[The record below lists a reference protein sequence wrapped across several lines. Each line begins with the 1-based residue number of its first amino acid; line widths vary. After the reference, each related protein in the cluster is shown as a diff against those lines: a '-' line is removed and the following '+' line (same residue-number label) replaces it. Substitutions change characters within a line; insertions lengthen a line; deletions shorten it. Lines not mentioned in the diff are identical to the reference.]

1 MSKTTEIIFIV
12 IVVFCFVCSGFFSA
26 TETAFTSI
34 NKIRL
39 RAKADDGD
47 KGAKRVLKLAENYD
61 RLLTTVLIGNNIVN
75 ILASSL
81 ATLLFIYWCKGN
93 ESLASVLTTVST
105 TVIILIFGEVTPKT
119 LAKEHPEGFARFS
132 YPIIIALVYV
142 LMPFNFLFGLWKKLL
157 TKIFKHKE
165 DTTITDDELII
176 MVDEAEHEGGINEQE
191 SNLIKSA
198 IEFNDLEAKDVLVP
212 RVDVVA
218 IDCDAPFDE
227 IDKIF
232 FETRYSRLPVYKD
245 SIDNIIGV
253 LHEKDFIKQRM
264 DPGFSIEKASKPA
277 IFVVSTTKIN
287 AVLQQLQKKKS
298 HMAIVSGE
306 FGETVG
312 IITMED
318 ILEEL
323 VGEIWDEH
331 DEVLSDIIKVS
342 DSEYKVLG
350 STSLNDF
357 CESFEIKEL
366 DCESATVGGWVI
378 EMLGKV
384 PSIGDNLTY
393 ENLQITVSQTE
404 FRRITELQV
413 IILPEEEEEKE
424 RRFFK
429 SDSAEKAEKSDKTDK
444 DTDEEK

>member
-1 MSKTTEIIFIV
+1 MDSTTQIILS
-12 IVVFCFVCSGFFSA
+12 IVVVICILLSGYFSA
-26 TETAFTSI
+26 TETAFTAI

-47 KGAKRVLKLAENYD
+47 KGAKRVLKLADNYD
-61 RLLTTVLIGNNIVN
+61 RLLSTILIGNNIVN

-81 ATLLFIYWCKGN
+81 ATLLFVQWVQNN
-93 ESLASVLTTVST
+93 ESLATTLSTLVLTITV
-105 TVIILIFGEVTPKT
+105 LIFGEVTPKT
-119 LAKEHPEGFARFS
+119 LAKEHPEGFARMS
-132 YPIIIALVYV
+132 APIINALAYV
-142 LMPFNFLFGLWKKLL
+142 LTPLNAFFWLWKKML

-165 DTTITDDELII
+165 DTAITDDELMI
-176 MVDEAEHEGGINEQE
+176 MVDEAEQEGGINAQE
-191 SNLIKSA
+191 STLIKSA
-198 IEFNDLEAKDVLVP
+198 IEFNDLEAKDILIP

-218 IDCDAPFDE
+218 VDCNAPFDE

-232 FETRYSRLPVYKD
+232 FDTRYSRLPVYKD
-245 SIDNIIGV
+245 SIDNIIGI

-264 DPGFSIEKASKPA
+264 DPGFSLEKAAKPA
-277 IFVVSTTKIN
+277 IFVVSTTKIS

-298 HMAIVSGE
+298 HMAVVSGE

-331 DEVLSDIIKVS
+331 DEVESDITEVS
-342 DSEYKVLG
+342 ETEFKVLG

-357 CESFEIKEL
+357 CEYFDIREV

-384 PSIGDNLTY
+384 PSMGDELTY
-393 ENLQITVSQTE
+393 ANLRITVSLTE
-404 FRRITELQV
+404 FRRINELKVVKLSEQ
-413 IILPEEEEEKE
+413 EQEEEK
-424 RRFFK
+424 
-429 SDSAEKAEKSDKTDK
+429 SEKAE
-444 DTDEEK
+444 

>member
-1 MSKTTEIIFIV
+1 MDVTTQIILS
-12 IVVFCFVCSGFFSA
+12 IVVAVCIVLSGYFSA
-26 TETAFTSI
+26 TETAFTAI

-47 KGAKRVLKLAENYD
+47 KGAKRVLKLADNYD
-61 RLLTTVLIGNNIVN
+61 RLLSTILIGNNIVN

-81 ATLLFIYWCKGN
+81 ATLLFVEWVQHN
-93 ESLASVLTTVST
+93 ESLATTLSTLVLTVTV
-105 TVIILIFGEVTPKT
+105 LIFGEVTPKT

-132 YPIIIALVYV
+132 APIIGVLAYV
-142 LMPFNFLFGLWKKLL
+142 LTPLNGFFWLWKKML

-165 DTTITDDELII
+165 DTTITDDELMI
-176 MVDEAEHEGGINEQE
+176 MVDEAEQEGGINAEE

-198 IEFNDLEAKDVLVP
+198 IEFNDLEAKDILIP

-218 IDCDAPFDE
+218 VDCDAPWDE
-227 IDKIF
+227 VGKIF

-245 SIDNIIGV
+245 SIDNIIGI

-264 DPGFSIEKASKPA
+264 DPAFSLEKAAKPA
-277 IFVVSTTKIN
+277 IFVVSTTKIS
-287 AVLQQLQKKKS
+287 AVLKQLQKKKS
-298 HMAIVSGE
+298 HMAVVSGE

-331 DEVLSDIIKVS
+331 DEVESEIIEVS
-342 DSEYKVLG
+342 ETEFKVLG

-357 CESFEIKEL
+357 CEFFDIKEI
-366 DCESATVGGWVI
+366 DCESSTVGGWVI
-378 EMLGKV
+378 DMLGKV
-384 PSIGDNLTY
+384 PSMGDELTY
-393 ENLQITVSQTE
+393 TNLKITVSQTE
-404 FRRITELQV
+404 FRRITELEV
-413 IILPEEEEEKE
+413 VKLSEEEIEKE
-424 RRFFK
+424 Q
-429 SDSAEKAEKSDKTDK
+429 SEK
-444 DTDEEK
+444 EE